1 MLENKSY
8 GSFVPQFL
16 QKRASGG
23 FEALQEE
30 HVFNAAL
37 EDERVV
43 VADAVRENIAPA
55 VLSSP
60 QTGTV
65 RMRNSTIFVAMGVV
79 DLADIMIT

>member
-1 MLENKSY
+1 MENMGY

-23 FEALQEE
+23 FEALQEA
-30 HVFNAAL
+30 HAFNAAL
-37 EDERVV
+37 ENERAV
-43 VADAVRENIAPA
+43 VADAVRENTAPA

-65 RMRNSTIFVAMGVV
+65 RMRNRTIFASMGVV
-79 DLADIMIT
+79 DPADTITT

>member
-1 MLENKSY
+1 M
-8 GSFVPQFL
+8 PQFL

-23 FEALQEE
+23 FEALQEA
-30 HVFNAAL
+30 HAFNAGL
-37 EDERVV
+37 GDERAV
-43 VADAVRENIAPA
+43 VADAVRENMAPA

-65 RMRNSTIFVAMGVV
+65 RMRNRTTFDSMRVV

>member
-1 MLENKSY
+1 M
-8 GSFVPQFL
+8 PQFL

-23 FEALQEE
+23 FEALQEA
-30 HVFNAAL
+30 HAFNAGPGY
-37 EDERVV
+37 ERAVV
-43 VADAVRENIAPA
+43 VDAVRENMAPA

-65 RMRNSTIFVAMGVV
+65 RMRNRTTFDSMRVV